1 MCFPRFLPWTAFL
14 STKHGGESGIPS
26 LSRYRSPTGRGGLTA
41 YYAVNYGG
49 IFLISF
55 CAAFPPVQ
63 IPQICS
69 KNAKKRTK
77 MCVFCIWRREWD
89 LNPRYAFGVHT
100 ISNRAPSTPR
110 TSLLVR
116 DGYGTLP
123 VPLLLISLT
132 II

>member
-1 MCFPRFLPWTAFL
+1 MRLNTQYKRLQAD
-14 STKHGGESGIPS
+14 IV
-26 LSRYRSPTGRGGLTA
+26 GLTA
-41 YYAVNYGG
+41 LYA
-49 IFLISF
+49 IIK
-55 CAAFPPVQ
+55 AE
-63 IPQICS
+63 
-69 KNAKKRTK
+69 KNKEKNLNRG
-77 MCVFCIWRREWD
+77 FDLGSDWRREWD

-116 DGYGTLP
+116 DGYGPLP